1 MTVLATVD
9 GSDSRHIPAG
19 TSGDPRQNVWTC
31 QQPEGEEILGSV
43 ELGRPSTD
51 L

>member
-1 MTVLATVD
+1 MTVLATAD
-9 GSDSRHIPAG
+9 GSDSGHIPAG

-31 QQPEGEEILGSV
+31 QQSEGEDIFGSV
-43 ELGRPSTD
+43 EVGRPSTD